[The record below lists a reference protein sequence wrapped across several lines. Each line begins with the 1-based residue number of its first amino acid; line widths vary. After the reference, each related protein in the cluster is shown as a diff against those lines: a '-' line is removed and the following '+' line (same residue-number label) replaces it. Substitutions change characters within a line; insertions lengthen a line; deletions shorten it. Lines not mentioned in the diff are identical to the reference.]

1 MDAFLQLIV
10 NGTALGSVYALAA
23 LGFIIVYSATG
34 VVNFATGQFVMLGTF
49 LGVTTILKMGLPA
62 VVAYPMAVLGMAAFG
77 VVFYFL
83 IHKPLQKRPV
93 VSVIIGTVAF
103 GIALQNLAL
112 LIWGA
117 WPSRIPSPFGGG
129 MIQIGSSTLTV
140 HALATIAIT
149 AVLIVGLYILLNRTG
164 TGRAMRAI
172 AQDAE
177 ASRLIGLPVNRLL
190 ALAWVL
196 AALFASFA
204 GLLVAPMWFADVNMG
219 DPIALKAFAAA
230 VIGGFGSVQGA
241 IVGGIAV
248 GLVEILGASYI
259 SSTYKDLLAFGIMIL
274 FLLLRPQG
282 LFGERVGDRG

>member
-1 MDAFLQLIV
+1 VDAFLQLIV

>member
-10 NGTALGSVYALAA
+10 NATALGSVYALAA

-49 LGVTTILKMGLPA
+49 LGVTTIIKMGLPA
-62 VVAYPMAVLGMAAFG
+62 FVAYPLAMFAMASFG
-77 VVFYFL
+77 VLFYFL

-93 VSVIIGTVAF
+93 LSVIIGTVAF

-112 LIWGA
+112 LIWGT
-117 WPSRIPSPFGGG
+117 WPVRVPSPFGGG

-149 AVLIVGLYILLNRTG
+149 AVLILGLYLLLNRTG

-172 AQDAE
+172 AQDPE
-177 ASRLIGLPVNRLL
+177 TSRLIGLPVNQLL
-190 ALAWVL
+190 GLAWVL

-219 DPIALKAFAAA
+219 DPIALKAFAAS

-282 LFGERVGDRG
+282 IFGERVGDRG